1 MDKKVLSN
9 YFKEWIRTVT
19 GLDNNHV
26 ISLNTTAPR
35 PQGQYVA
42 INILNI
48 RKIGENEVKYITKP
62 NNFVDVD
69 RSGVFEI
76 MLSMDVYRGEAFNIL
91 SSLINSTD
99 EVWTT
104 EFFSAKSIGI
114 INQSA
119 SRDLSREINN
129 SWEERLQCDF
139 FFYVTDNRTETV
151 ETIEHISGNGF
162 GQNYS
167 I

>member
-26 ISLNTTAPR
+26 VNLNTTAPR

-48 RKIGENEVKYITKP
+48 RKIGENEVKYIGKP
-62 NNFVDVD
+62 NNFVDVN
-69 RSGVFEI
+69 RSGIFEV

-99 EVWTT
+99 EVWAT

-119 SRDLSREINN
+119 SRDLSREVNN

-162 GQNYS
+162 GHNYS

>member
-9 YFKEWIRTVT
+9 YFKEWVRSVT
-19 GLDNNHV
+19 GLDSDHV
-26 ISLNTTAPR
+26 INLNTTSPR
-35 PQGQYVA
+35 PKGQYVA

-48 RKIGENEVKYITKP
+48 RKIGENEVKYVSKP
-62 NNFVDVD
+62 NNFVDID
-69 RSGVFEI
+69 RSGIFEV
-76 MLSMDVYRGEAFNIL
+76 MLSVDVYRGEAFSIL
-91 SSLINSTD
+91 SNLINSTD

-104 EFFSAKSIGI
+104 EFFSSKNIGI

-119 SRDLSREINN
+119 SRDLSQTINN

-139 FFYVTDNRTETV
+139 FFYVTDSRTETV
-151 ETIEHISGNGF
+151 ETIEHISGKGF

>member
-9 YFKEWIRTVT
+9 YFKEWVRTVT

-26 ISLNTTAPR
+26 INLNTTAPR

-48 RKIGENEVKYITKP
+48 RKIGESESKYTAIP
-62 NNFVDVD
+62 NNLVDVNH
-69 RSGVFEI
+69 SSIFEL
-76 MLSMDVYRGEAFNIL
+76 MLSIDIYRGETFNIL
-91 SSLINSTD
+91 SRLSNSTD
-99 EVWTT
+99 EVWIT
-104 EFFSAKSIGI
+104 EFFSSKSIGI

-119 SRDLSREINN
+119 SRDLSQAINN

-139 FFYVTDNRTETV
+139 FFYVTDSNTETV
-151 ETIEHISGNGF
+151 ETIEHISGNGI